1 MSAEAGKKIFTKAC
15 SQCHTVEEGGRHKLG
30 PNLHGLI
37 GRKTG
42 QAEGFSYTEANKAKG
57 VTWGEDTLD
66 IYLTNPKKYIPGTKM
81 VFAGLRKQKDR
92 DSLVAYLKEA
102 TTS

>member
-37 GRKTG
+37 RRKTG

-57 VTWGEDTLD
+57 VTWGVDTLD

-92 DSLVAYLKEA
+92 DSLIAYLKEA
-102 TTS
+102 TSS